1 MQSNFSFLKEKW
13 SSLAEI
19 AELAEENLYQDPN
32 TTIVKLRMF
41 TEQIVDYIYA
51 YDNLEKPEENS
62 FFNKLGLL
70 EREELIQGEIK
81 GVFHTLRIEGN
92 KGVHE
97 SLDSTQTA
105 KTLLSLGHKLAVW
118 FMQLYG
124 DWNFEAAEFKL
135 PDKNDEKR
143 IDLAALE
150 KKYDSLIEEL
160 QQEIDDLKKIQDSQ
174 ELASRKEKSK
184 KISSNLVFN
193 TDEDNIIKI
202 NKDNSIEISSEYK
215 FITTDTIEDQE
226 EAYKNSWDAVRKA
239 FSGRQCLAYWRYPL
253 FSKRGEK
260 HKEPDITIIDKDLG
274 VIILEVIDITID
286 ELANAQSD
294 RWDFKNGSSQE
305 VIYTVEDNLYELK
318 GLYQGNRNLR
328 RIKES
333 SAVIL
338 PEINK
343 EKWQDRNFDDQ
354 KIIFKNQLTPK
365 KFLNRL
371 GEIDTLAGNDTLSSE
386 AWNDILMILTG
397 QITFAEKNDFKNNIE
412 KDKASN
418 LIDKLFGVFKK
429 NKSNNN
435 DMKTRGQIKDIIK
448 SDLFEVDM
456 QQEVIGKT
464 IPPGPQRIRG
474 IAGSG
479 KTVLLAQ
486 KAAHMHLKHPEWKI
500 ALVFFTR
507 SLYESVIEEVN
518 KWLKRF
524 SNGKVEYDPDN
535 NDHLQVLH
543 AWGAKDQPGFYR
555 VLCKAHDI
563 KPLSARR
570 KKLVDGAP
578 NEKLVHACKFL
589 LEDVDQIQ
597 EVYDAVL
604 IDEAQDLVVDNEE
617 IKYEDKQPFYWLAY
631 QSLKTIDEDK
641 DKRLIWAY
649 DEAQSLNSLN
659 IPTAP
664 QLFGDEAHFKRL
676 VSGFHPGG
684 IRKSEIMNKCY
695 RTPGPIL
702 TAAHAI
708 GMGLLRE
715 DGMLRGYTTQEDWE
729 NIGYE
734 VKQGSFNPIGQK
746 VVLHRADEMTPNRVP
761 ELWPNDIIKFNS
773 YNTRKEE
780 LNNLVEKIKYN
791 IEVDGLLPSRDILV
805 IALGNNKEA
814 FKLKV
819 EAARKLKGEGIDIF
833 IPKALKNNIL
843 YPNYPNVDPNKFWN
857 DGGVTFTT
865 TYRAKGNEAY
875 MVYVIGLD
883 KIAEDESD
891 FALRNQ
897 LFVALSRTKGWL
909 EVSGVGNF
917 SFYEEFKNVI
927 KSGNTFEFVFQR
939 PLFEKKV
946 KAAKKKEKNSEKE
959 KVQKEEIKENNPQL
973 MIVEEEL
980 DNEFEDY
987 EDEFDISDIVEY
999 FDGRTGKVQ
1008 DIEKD
1013 ILILFNESGKIEKWK
1028 MKDVELIRPG

>member
-1 MQSNFSFLKEKW
+1 MQSNFSFLKTKW
-13 SSLAEI
+13 SNLAEI

-51 YDNLEKPEENS
+51 YDNLEEPEENS
-62 FFNKLGLL
+62 FFNKLKLL
-70 EREELIQGEIK
+70 EREELIQGEIED
-81 GVFHTLRIEGN
+81 VFHTLRIEGN

-97 SLDSTQTA
+97 SLDSTETA
-105 KTLLSLGHKLAVW
+105 NTLLSLSHKLAVW

-124 DWNFEAAEFKL
+124 DWNYEANKFKL
-135 PDKNDEKR
+135 PEKNDEQKT
-143 IDLAALE
+143 DLTALE
-150 KKYDSLIEEL
+150 NKYDSLIEEL
-160 QQEIDDLKKIQDSQ
+160 QQEIDDLKKSQNSQ
-174 ELASRKEKSK
+174 EIEDRKEKSR
-184 KISSNLVFN
+184 KISNNLVFN
-193 TDEDNIIKI
+193 ADEDNIIKI

-215 FITTDTIEDQE
+215 FITTDTIEDKKL
-226 EAYKNSWDAVRKA
+226 ACKNSWDAVRRA

-274 VIILEVIDITID
+274 VIVLEVIEITLD
-286 ELANAQSD
+286 ELTNAQYE
-294 RWDFKNGSSQE
+294 RWDFKNGSNQE
-305 VIYTVEDNLYELK
+305 VIYKVEDNLYELK

-343 EKWQDRNFDDQ
+343 EQWLEQNFDDK
-354 KIIFKNQLTPK
+354 KIIFKDQLTPK
-365 KFLNRL
+365 KFLNRIE
-371 GEIDTLAGNDTLSSE
+371 EIDTLAGNEKLSSG

-397 QITFAEKNDFKNNIE
+397 QITHSVQSSTDINSASE
-412 KDKASN
+412 DKSN
-418 LIDKLFGVFKK
+418 KSDKLKK
-429 NKSNNN
+429 RSQVKQ
-435 DMKTRGQIKDIIK
+435 KIKE
-448 SDLFEVDM
+448 DLYEVDM

-486 KAAHMHLKHPEWKI
+486 KAAHMHLKHPDWKI

-507 SLYESVIEEVN
+507 SLYDSVIEEVN

-535 NDHLQVLH
+535 NDNLQVLH

-555 VLCKAHDI
+555 ELCKVHN
-563 KPLSARR
+563 KRPLHVGVN
-570 KKLVDGAP
+570 KLVNGDP
-578 NEKLVHACKFL
+578 NEKLVHACKYL
-589 LEDVDQIQ
+589 LEDVDEIK

-604 IDEAQDLVVDNEE
+604 IDEAQDLVVDNEK

-631 QSLKTIDEDK
+631 QSLKTIDKDK

-664 QLFGDEAHFKRL
+664 QLFGDKPHFKRL

-734 VKQGSFNPIGQK
+734 VKEGSFNPVGQK
-746 VVLHRADEMTPNRVP
+746 VVLHRPEEMTPNRVP
-761 ELWPNDIIKFNS
+761 ELWPEDIIKFNS

-780 LNNLVEKIKYN
+780 LNNLVEKLKYN
-791 IEVDGLLPSRDILV
+791 IEVDDLSPSRDILV
-805 IALGNNKEA
+805 IALGDSREAYNLKVRAAKRLNKEG
-814 FKLKV
+814 F
-819 EAARKLKGEGIDIF
+819 DIF
-833 IPKALKNNIL
+833 IPTALKNNIF
-843 YPNYPNVDPNKFWN
+843 YPNYPNQDKNKFWN
-857 DGGVTFTT
+857 EGGVTFTT

-909 EVSGVGNF
+909 EVSGIGDF
-917 SFYEEFKNVI
+917 PMYDEFRNVI
-927 KSGNTFEFVFQR
+927 ESGNTFEFTFQR
-939 PLFEKKV
+939 PLADKKNKNEKQN
-946 KAAKKKEKNSEKE
+946 KK
-959 KVQKEEIKENNPQL
+959 
-973 MIVEEEL
+973 
-980 DNEFEDY
+980 
-987 EDEFDISDIVEY
+987 
-999 FDGRTGKVQ
+999 
-1008 DIEKD
+1008 DIEVND
-1013 ILILFNESGKIEKWK
+1013 V
-1028 MKDVELIRPG
+1028 VELYTGERAKVINKKGSELLVKISAEKQKIIQETKCEFIRKGREVY